1 MEVGFASLL
10 YWALERYGGA
20 DPKNLRCVV
29 LARGSAALC
38 LQLSEQVS
46 IRRRIG
52 QEDEFA
58 PKTYIV
64 GSPERLA

>member
-1 MEVGFASLL
+1 MDRTPSVDLVWRRRSET
-10 YWALERYGGA
+10 
-20 DPKNLRCVV
+20 LRCVV
-29 LARGSAALC
+29 LVRGSATLY
-38 LQLSEQVS
+38 LQMYEQVS

-64 GSPERLA
+64 GSPERLV

>member
-1 MEVGFASLL
+1 MRL
-10 YWALERYGGA
+10 YFIGPLKDMVA
-20 DPKNLRCVV
+20 PIQKKLRCVV

-64 GSPERLA
+64 GSPERLV